1 MARVSCLSSYSHM
14 SPIYRKSTLAR
25 LTSETSAVVW
35 LGFAQTGRWGQS
47 PHTSKKSNAVA
58 MTTAVDHGKMS
69 FQAKASLAWRAWHRI
84 EGEGVCPSEALQ
96 NSFPP
101 CRFIKEPLQ
110 NMSFFLGCGD
120 CTSQMPA
127 ITIG

>member
-1 MARVSCLSSYSHM
+1 MPERARSALG
-14 SPIYRKSTLAR
+14 AA
-25 LTSETSAVVW
+25 AVVVKVAVVAH
-35 LGFAQTGRWGQS
+35 LDRLPGDRFAGEVKGPRTKV
-47 PHTSKKSNAVA
+47 PKV
-58 MTTAVDHGKMS
+58 
-69 FQAKASLAWRAWHRI
+69 RI